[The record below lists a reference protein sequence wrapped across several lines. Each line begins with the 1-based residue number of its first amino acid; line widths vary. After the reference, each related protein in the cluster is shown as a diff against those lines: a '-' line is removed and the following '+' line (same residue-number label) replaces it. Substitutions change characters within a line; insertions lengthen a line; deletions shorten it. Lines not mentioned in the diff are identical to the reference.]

1 MNEMIILVS
10 GLFFM
15 YYIDIKYVLMIM
27 VFVYILNDYTNIKTK
42 FMKTINVDKQ
52 EATEYNSIVEDIGAQ
67 LNSSPTKKTDAQKQV
82 PTPTLPSNNV
92 PLTKDSIL
100 NDILN
105 ETAAAGDWKK
115 MNEEPETKSVAENTQ
130 NLPDH
135 LADAFTKDYSEVMKK
150 VDEKA
155 KFKNGA

>member
-1 MNEMIILVS
+1 MKVNSFKKLIREIIREELDYKFNALENKLNE
-10 GLFFM
+10 
-15 YYIDIKYVLMIM
+15 VLD
-27 VFVYILNDYTNIKTK
+27 NNRS
-42 FMKTINVDKQ
+42 
-52 EATEYNSIVEDIGAQ
+52 NSIVEDTATQ
-67 LNSSPTKKTDAQKQV
+67 LNSSQTKKTNVQSQV

-115 MNEEPETKSVAENTQ
+115 MNEDPETKSVVENTQ
-130 NLPDH
+130 GLPDH
-135 LADAFTKDYSEVMKK
+135 LANALNKDYSEVMKK

-155 KFKNGA
+155 KFKNGV

>member
-1 MNEMIILVS
+1 MKVNSFKKLIREIIREELDYKFNALENKLNE
-10 GLFFM
+10 
-15 YYIDIKYVLMIM
+15 VLD
-27 VFVYILNDYTNIKTK
+27 NNRS
-42 FMKTINVDKQ
+42 
-52 EATEYNSIVEDIGAQ
+52 NSIVEDTATQ
-67 LNSSPTKKTDAQKQV
+67 LNSSQTKKTNVQSQV

-115 MNEEPETKSVAENTQ
+115 MNEEPETKSVVENTQ
-130 NLPDH
+130 GLPDH
-135 LADAFTKDYSEVMKK
+135 LANALNKDYSEVMKK